1 MAKNTD
7 ISLRNKVIYSVY
19 VRNHTNDGTF
29 NAVADDL
36 DRIKSLGT
44 DIIWFMPIHPI
55 GVKNKKGSLGCPYA
69 NKDYRTTN
77 PEYGTM
83 DDFKNL
89 VEKIHAK
96 SMKCMIDV
104 VYNHT
109 SPDSNLSVEHPE
121 FFYRKPDGNFG
132 NKVGDWSDIIDLD
145 YSNKELW
152 KYQIDSLVMWAKI
165 VDGFRCD
172 VASFVPVEFWKQA
185 REAVAKVNP
194 DCIWLA
200 ESVHSSFNVFSRK
213 SGIYTASDYELFD
226 AFDMEYDYDIRE
238 VFDKYLK
245 GKTTLSNYMDMFNY
259 QEAIYPQNY
268 DKMRCLENHDQPRIC
283 HYVKN
288 RSDLENYT
296 AFLYFLKGSTL
307 IYAGQEFGCD
317 ETPSLFDKDVF
328 PRNTGIDIS
337 SLLAKLDTIKKTVLD
352 DDDYFRADAD
362 DENDIAIFERDNN
375 KSKKVGI
382 FSLKSKS
389 ADVKVDLPDG
399 DYKNVASFVAVLPAN
414 DPEILVYVMLDDP
427 NNARTDYSSILAAP
441 VAGNIIS
448 EVAPYLGIA
457 TDGEDRSGTIVTV
470 PNLVGTEWSNAQVQL
485 NIQGL
490 KHQLQESQSS
500 QSAAPVT
507 YQYPHAGS
515 KVPYGTTIYLYTD
528 TYEGSH
534 TEVPDVTGKSPDFAR
549 QMLSAAGLNC
559 VVEGSGTVQAQSAEP
574 GSSVQRGTIITL
586 TCG

>member
-1 MAKNTD
+1 MAKNTE
-7 ISLRNKVIYSVY
+7 ISLRNKVIYSIY

-29 NAVADDL
+29 NAVAEDL

-83 DDFKNL
+83 DDFMSL

-96 SMKCMIDV
+96 GMKCIIDV

-121 FFYRKPDGNFG
+121 FFYRKSDGNFG

-152 KYQIDSLVMWAKI
+152 QYQIDSLVMWAKI

-213 SGIYTASDYELFD
+213 SGIYAASDYELFD

-245 GKTTLSNYMDMFNY
+245 GETTLSNYMDMFNY

-283 HYVKN
+283 HYVKEK
-288 RSDLENYT
+288 SDLENYT

-328 PRNTGIDIS
+328 PRNTGIDLS
-337 SLLAKLDTIKKTVLD
+337 KLLAKLDTIKKTVLD
-352 DDDYFRADAD
+352 DDDYFKADAD
-362 DENDIAIFERDNN
+362 DENDIAILERDNN

-399 DYKNVASFVAVLPAN
+399 DYKNEISGETVAVSNGKIHCNGKA
-414 DPEILVYVMLDDP
+414 
-427 NNARTDYSSILAAP
+427 
-441 VAGNIIS
+441 II
-448 EVAPYLGIA
+448 I
-457 TDGEDRSGTIVTV
+457 R
-470 PNLVGTEWSNAQVQL
+470 
-485 NIQGL
+485 
-490 KHQLQESQSS
+490 K
-500 QSAAPVT
+500 
-507 YQYPHAGS
+507 
-515 KVPYGTTIYLYTD
+515 
-528 TYEGSH
+528 
-534 TEVPDVTGKSPDFAR
+534 
-549 QMLSAAGLNC
+549 
-559 VVEGSGTVQAQSAEP
+559 
-574 GSSVQRGTIITL
+574 
-586 TCG
+586 

>member
-1 MAKNTD
+1 MAKNTE

-29 NAVADDL
+29 NAVAEDL

-83 DDFKNL
+83 DDFKSL

-96 SMKCMIDV
+96 GMKCIIDV

-152 KYQIDSLVMWAKI
+152 QYQIDSLVMWARI

-245 GKTTLSNYMDMFNY
+245 GETSLSHYLDMFNY

-328 PRNTGIDIS
+328 PRNTGIDLS
-337 SLLAKLDTIKKTVLD
+337 NLFAKLDTIKKTVLD
-352 DDDYFRADAD
+352 DDDYFKADAD
-362 DENDIAIFERDNN
+362 DENDIAILERDNN

-399 DYKNVASFVAVLPAN
+399 DYKNEISGETVAVSNGKVHCNGKA
-414 DPEILVYVMLDDP
+414 
-427 NNARTDYSSILAAP
+427 
-441 VAGNIIS
+441 II
-448 EVAPYLGIA
+448 I
-457 TDGEDRSGTIVTV
+457 R
-470 PNLVGTEWSNAQVQL
+470 
-485 NIQGL
+485 
-490 KHQLQESQSS
+490 KR
-500 QSAAPVT
+500 
-507 YQYPHAGS
+507 
-515 KVPYGTTIYLYTD
+515 K
-528 TYEGSH
+528 
-534 TEVPDVTGKSPDFAR
+534 
-549 QMLSAAGLNC
+549 
-559 VVEGSGTVQAQSAEP
+559 
-574 GSSVQRGTIITL
+574 
-586 TCG
+586 

>member
-1 MAKNTD
+1 MEKY
-7 ISLRNKVIYSVY
+7 IRRCFKWQKRNKVIYSVY

-29 NAVADDL
+29 NAVEEDL

-83 DDFKNL
+83 DDFKSL

-96 SMKCMIDV
+96 GMKCIIDV

-152 KYQIDSLVMWAKI
+152 QYQIDSLVMWARI

-245 GKTTLSNYMDMFNY
+245 GETTLSNYMDMFNY

-328 PRNTGIDIS
+328 PRNTGIDLS
-337 SLLAKLDTIKKTVLD
+337 NLFAKLYTIKKTVLD
-352 DDDYFRADAD
+352 DDDYFKADAD
-362 DENDIAIFERDNN
+362 DENDIAILERDNN

-399 DYKNVASFVAVLPAN
+399 DYKN
-414 DPEILVYVMLDDP
+414 EI
-427 NNARTDYSSILAAP
+427 S
-441 VAGNIIS
+441 
-448 EVAPYLGIA
+448 
-457 TDGEDRSGTIVTV
+457 GETVTV
-470 PNLVGTEWSNAQVQL
+470 SN
-485 NIQGL
+485 
-490 KHQLQESQSS
+490 
-500 QSAAPVT
+500 
-507 YQYPHAGS
+507 
-515 KVPYGTTIYLYTD
+515 
-528 TYEGSH
+528 
-534 TEVPDVTGKSPDFAR
+534 GKIHCNGNA
-549 QMLSAAGLNC
+549 
-559 VVEGSGTVQAQSAEP
+559 
-574 GSSVQRGTIITL
+574 IIIRK
-586 TCG
+586 

>member
-1 MAKNTD
+1 MAKNTE

-29 NAVADDL
+29 NAVAEDL

-83 DDFKNL
+83 DDFKSL

-96 SMKCMIDV
+96 GMKCIIDV

-152 KYQIDSLVMWAKI
+152 QYQIDSLVMWAKI

-185 REAVAKVNP
+185 REAVANVNP

-245 GKTTLSNYMDMFNY
+245 GETTLSNYMDMFNY
-259 QEAIYPQNY
+259 QEVIYPQNY

-283 HYVKN
+283 HYVKEK
-288 RSDLENYT
+288 SDLENYT

-328 PRNTGIDIS
+328 PRNTGIDLS
-337 SLLAKLDTIKKTVLD
+337 NLFAKLDTIKKTVLD
-352 DDDYFRADAD
+352 DDDYFKADAD
-362 DENDIAIFERDNN
+362 DENDIAILERDNN

-399 DYKNVASFVAVLPAN
+399 DYKN
-414 DPEILVYVMLDDP
+414 EI
-427 NNARTDYSSILAAP
+427 S
-441 VAGNIIS
+441 
-448 EVAPYLGIA
+448 
-457 TDGEDRSGTIVTV
+457 GETVTV
-470 PNLVGTEWSNAQVQL
+470 SN
-485 NIQGL
+485 G
-490 KHQLQESQSS
+490 
-500 QSAAPVT
+500 
-507 YQYPHAGS
+507 
-515 KVPYGTTIYLYTD
+515 KV
-528 TYEGSH
+528 H
-534 TEVPDVTGKSPDFAR
+534 CNGKA
-549 QMLSAAGLNC
+549 
-559 VVEGSGTVQAQSAEP
+559 
-574 GSSVQRGTIITL
+574 IIIRK
-586 TCG
+586 